1 MSSGSEQELAKARFV
16 IDVQA
21 KLQTLLETLSES
33 AELRRRS
40 RWPRLAGLSRHVGGH
55 VHHPV
60 GCHRLT
66 IPKTSDIRRN

>member
-40 RWPRLAGLSRHVGGH
+40 RWPRLSQALPVMSAGTFTTPPAHYPQDL
-55 VHHPV
+55 
-60 GCHRLT
+60 
-66 IPKTSDIRRN
+66 